1 MKMYPRSARV
11 AELIQSQL
19 AELILREVKDPRV
32 KNIVITRVDV
42 SPDLQNAKVYF
53 SRYGEKLGEEEEVE
67 EGLKGLE
74 RAAGFLQG
82 RIGKRIR
89 LKRTPRL
96 RFEIDRNIAYSDEI
110 DRILHTLHEEEAEEG
125 RE

>member
-1 MKMYPRSARV
+1 MAYPRSARV
-11 AELIQSQL
+11 AELIQSEL

-32 KNIVITRVDV
+32 ANIVITRVEV
-42 SPDLQNAKVYF
+42 SPDLRNARVYF
-53 SRYGEKLGEEEEVE
+53 SRYGEGHGEEKEVQ

-82 RIGKRIR
+82 RIGERIR

-96 RFEIDRNIAYSDEI
+96 RFEVDRNIAYSDEI
-110 DRILHTLHEEEAEEG
+110 DRLLHSIHEEEAEEG
-125 RE
+125 RG

>member
-1 MKMYPRSARV
+1 MYPRSARV
-11 AELIQSQL
+11 AELIQKEL

-32 KNIVITRVDV
+32 ENIVITRVDI

-53 SRYGEKLGEEEEVE
+53 SRYGEKFGEEKEVE
-67 EGLKGLE
+67 EGLEGLE

-82 RIGKRIR
+82 RIGERIR

-96 RFEIDRNIAYSDEI
+96 RFEIDRNLAHSDEI
-110 DRILHTLHEEEAEEG
+110 DRLLHTLHEEETEEG